1 LLLSQLLR
9 APAGSRLVRTD
20 FDGDTLTLGIAT
32 TDPRASCPTC
42 GHETWRIHSRYT
54 RCLAEEPILGYQ
66 VRLRMTVR
74 RFSCP
79 EPECPRRIFV
89 EPLDGFA
96 ARHART
102 TARLDQLHLAIG
114 SALGGEAGARLA
126 GRAAVPTSPDTLLRR
141 VKRAGPPPSV
151 TPRFVGID
159 DWAWCKG
166 QRYGTIVVDLET
178 GDVIDLLPDR
188 DAATVK
194 AWLEAHPGVEL
205 VSRDRSS
212 AYSQAAAEAAPEAR
226 QVADRWHLLKNVR
239 EAVERLLER
248 HLPVITEALKP
259 ADADPGRTAGVS
271 GSDDADAP
279 TATEPTTVTEPVRP
293 SPSPATPASPRRE
306 AALARRQRRVDRFE
320 RVHELRRRGTPI
332 REIARALGMSR
343 NAVRRYLRRERCP
356 DWDPGRATRSR
367 MDAHREWI
375 DARIA
380 EGRINASE
388 LHGEL
393 VSRGVRL
400 SYATVRRYVTRRL
413 GRAGK
418 VRPRANAAKP
428 KPAPPPSPKRL
439 SFDWVRRPE
448 ERTPEAQARLDAIRR
463 AGVDLD
469 AALDLADEFAAL
481 IRQRSTGTLQEWL
494 SRAEVSPCPEIRNFA
509 ESIRR
514 DESAVD
520 AAITTR
526 WSNGPVEGH
535 VNRLKMIK
543 RQMYGRAGFALLK
556 ARVVTR
562 REPESRR

>member
-1 LLLSQLLR
+1 
-9 APAGSRLVRTD
+9 
-20 FDGDTLTLGIAT
+20 
-32 TDPRASCPTC
+32 
-42 GHETWRIHSRYT
+42 
-54 RCLAEEPILGYQ
+54 
-66 VRLRMTVR
+66 M
-74 RFSCP
+74 
-79 EPECPRRIFV
+79 
-89 EPLDGFA
+89 
-96 ARHART
+96 
-102 TARLDQLHLAIG
+102 
-114 SALGGEAGARLA
+114 
-126 GRAAVPTSPDTLLRR
+126 
-141 VKRAGPPPSV
+141 
-151 TPRFVGID
+151 
-159 DWAWCKG
+159 
-166 QRYGTIVVDLET
+166 
-178 GDVIDLLPDR
+178 
-188 DAATVK
+188 
-194 AWLEAHPGVEL
+194 
-205 VSRDRSS
+205 
-212 AYSQAAAEAAPEAR
+212 
-226 QVADRWHLLKNVR
+226 KNVR

-248 HLPVITEALKP
+248 HLPIITEALKP
-259 ADADPGRTAGVS
+259 ADADPGRTADVS
-271 GSDDADAP
+271 GSDDAGAP
-279 TATEPTTVTEPVRP
+279 TAMEPTTVTEPARP
-293 SPSPATPASPRRE
+293 SPPPATPASARRE

-356 DWDPGRATRSR
+356 DWDPGRPTRSR
-367 MDAHREWI
+367 MDAHREWF

-400 SYATVRRYVTRRL
+400 SYATVRHYVTRRL

-418 VRPRANAAKP
+418 VRPRVNAAKP

-448 ERTPEAQARLDAIRR
+448 KRTPEAQARLDAIRR
-463 AGVDLD
+463 AGVDLN

-481 IRQRSTGTLQEWL
+481 VRQRSTGTLQEWL
-494 SRAEVSPCPEIRNFA
+494 SRAEVSPCPEIHNFA
-509 ESIRR
+509 ESIRH

-535 VNRLKMIK
+535 VNRLKTIK